1 MSDPVVNPEAIQC
14 KVSGDFHK
22 SIPMCRVGG
31 RYYNPKQVYVK
42 VSGVW
47 HLCYTQ
53 FVWTY
58 SWVIGDWSNCGAVG
72 TYQTRSVNCTRSPDN
87 AIVND
92 NFCTEQKPISSQ
104 ICNCNC
110 ACACC

>member
-1 MSDPVVNPEAIQC
+1 MADPIVNPKAVQC
-14 KVSGDFHK
+14 KVSGTFRK

-31 RYYNPKQVYVK
+31 KYYNPRQVYVK

-47 HLCYTQ
+47 RLCYTN

-58 SWVIGDWSNCGAVG
+58 SWVVGNWSQCGAVG

-87 AIVND
+87 VIVND
-92 NFCTEQKPISSQ
+92 NFCTKQKPISSQ